1 MSYAV
6 SLSLAP
12 AGRAIMERLAGAGAR
27 VQRSILNVVD
37 RQNEFTIGAITSQ
50 RLSRR
55 GPETLGVVTNRLRSS
70 IRASKSLISGDTI
83 RATIGSNV
91 AYAGVHEFGIDANV
105 TVRAHSRTITQVFGK
120 RIDPRA
126 STVRSHTR
134 HMLFPARAYIRK
146 TVEERATHYATAL
159 TTAATEG
166 LNNG

>member
-1 MSYAV
+1 MSYSV
-6 SLSLAP
+6 TLSLAP
-12 AGRAIMERLAGAGAR
+12 AGRATMQRLAGAAAR
-27 VQRSILNVVD
+27 VQKSILRAIDEEN
-37 RQNEFTIGAITSQ
+37 QLTIGQITAL

-55 GPETLGVVTNRLRSS
+55 SPETLGVVTNRLRSS